1 MVELYLL
8 TIKMDITPY
17 LGSIITIVLAVVG
30 VYAAFSTRITKLETL
45 IEVMQKTLNEN
56 SEQNA
61 RIYKIESDLKTVW
74 LRIDSL
80 KESIQELQGKKKES
94 DK

>member
-1 MVELYLL
+1 
-8 TIKMDITPY
+8 MDITPY

-30 VYAAFSTRITKLETL
+30 VYAAFSIRITKLETL

-74 LRIDSL
+74 LHIDSL
-80 KESIQELQGKKKES
+80 KEIIQELQGKKKES

>member
-1 MVELYLL
+1 
-8 TIKMDITPY
+8 MDITPY

-30 VYAAFSTRITKLETL
+30 VYAAFSTRITILETL

>member
-1 MVELYLL
+1 
-8 TIKMDITPY
+8 
-17 LGSIITIVLAVVG
+17 
-30 VYAAFSTRITKLETL
+30 
-45 IEVMQKTLNEN
+45 MQKTLNEN

-80 KESIQELQGKKKES
+80 KESVQELQGKKKES

>member
-1 MVELYLL
+1 
-8 TIKMDITPY
+8 MDITPY

-80 KESIQELQGKKKES
+80 KESVQELQEKKKES

>member
-1 MVELYLL
+1 
-8 TIKMDITPY
+8 MDITPY
-17 LGSIITIVLAVVG
+17 LGSIITIILAVVG

>member
-1 MVELYLL
+1 
-8 TIKMDITPY
+8 MDITPY

-30 VYAAFSTRITKLETL
+30 VYAAFSIRITKLETL

-80 KESIQELQGKKKES
+80 KESVQELQGKKKES